1 MGSTY
6 ARTCYG
12 LVPWYIDN
20 SVSRLFTNVVKAHVA
35 MGLRSRETV
44 YIH

>member
-6 ARTCYG
+6 AGTCYG
-12 LVPWYIDN
+12 LAPWYINN
-20 SVSRLFTNVVKAHVA
+20 SISRLFTNVVRAHVA
-35 MGLRSRETV
+35 MGLRSKETI